1 MGSLSVLQVEDD
13 GFFQEI
19 IAGIFEDRDRNIK
32 LTQISSLS
40 EVSPAVQ
47 KEQFDIAIIDGKFL
61 DMPNWE
67 VNFYLPEAFDIIKK
81 TWIQAIYVFSG
92 EKLSYIQ
99 TELWPNRIPDD
110 IFDKP
115 RARQLVNAILNR
127 FKGVILPTVEMN
139 EYII

>member
-1 MGSLSVLQVEDD
+1 MESLSVLQIEDD
-13 GFFQEI
+13 GFFQEV
-19 IAGIFEDRDRNIK
+19 IAGIFEDRVGNIK

-40 EVSPAVQ
+40 EVSPALQ
-47 KEQFDIAIIDGKFL
+47 NGNFDIAIIDGKFL
-61 DMPNWE
+61 DTPNW
-67 VNFYLPEAFDIIKK
+67 VINFHLPEAFDIIKK

-115 RARQLVNAILNR
+115 RARQLVDTILNR

-139 EYII
+139 ELFI